1 MIALHHNQCG
11 DNNPEGNYRTIKR
24 IMCITLQNLYL
35 NKQSDTQ
42 AVSINLSLFGK
53 SEKKTAQRP

>member
-53 SEKKTAQRP
+53 